1 MWASL
6 DLCATQ
12 GLGVSWSRDS
22 FEWHFQ
28 FRDFLFG
35 SGKQSRLRLRV
46 IFPLQDLV
54 LLAFRFVA
62 KPHLSALS
70 SSCR

>member
-22 FEWHFQ
+22 LEWHFQ

-35 SGKQSRLRLRV
+35 SGK
-46 IFPLQDLV
+46 
-54 LLAFRFVA
+54 
-62 KPHLSALS
+62 
-70 SSCR
+70 